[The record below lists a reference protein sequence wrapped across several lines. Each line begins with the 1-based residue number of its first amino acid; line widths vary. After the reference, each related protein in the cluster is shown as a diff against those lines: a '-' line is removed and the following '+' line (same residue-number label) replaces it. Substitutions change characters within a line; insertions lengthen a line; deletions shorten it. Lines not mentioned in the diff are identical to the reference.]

1 MMDCG
6 KYDRIIEF
14 PSIGDKAR
22 RKALQNLIKEGCL
35 TSLYNH
41 AQTSSRMDWIRNY
54 SLLALT
60 KFAAINTESFEVA
73 ITLQDDEIPLDY
85 SLDLKKLKIKAARL
99 LFLFTTT
106 PSKPRKFKK
115 ISLMG
120 LIAGDYW
127 EYCDEIENDPNSE
140 EWIRKTILSARK
152 TRK

>member
-1 MMDCG
+1 
-6 KYDRIIEF
+6 
-14 PSIGDKAR
+14 
-22 RKALQNLIKEGCL
+22 GCL

-41 AQTSSRMDWIRNY
+41 AQKSSRMDWIRNY

-85 SLDLKKLKIKAARL
+85 SLDVKKLKAKAARL
-99 LFLFTTT
+99 LFLFTAT
-106 PSKPRKFKK
+106 PKKPRKFKK

-127 EYCDEIENDPNSE
+127 EYCEELENDSNID
-140 EWIRKTILSARK
+140 EWIRRTIQSAKKTK
-152 TRK
+152 K

>member
-1 MMDCG
+1 MDCG
-6 KYDRIIEF
+6 KHDRLIES
-14 PSIGDKAR
+14 PSIGDETR

-41 AQTSSRMDWIRNY
+41 AQKSSRMDWIRNY

-85 SLDLKKLKIKAARL
+85 SLDVKKLKAKAARL
-99 LFLFTTT
+99 LFLFTAT
-106 PSKPRKFKK
+106 PKKPRKFKK

-127 EYCDEIENDPNSE
+127 EYCEELENDSNSD
-140 EWIRKTILSARK
+140 EWIRRTIQSAKKTK
-152 TRK
+152 K